1 MKVCVSVNQTAMHIM
16 LLHRFGI
23 FYIQRFGMFYIYH
36 DSLFKNL
43 IENMFGDRNLS

>member
-1 MKVCVSVNQTAMHIM
+1 MKVCVSVNQTAM
-16 LLHRFGI
+16 HRFGI